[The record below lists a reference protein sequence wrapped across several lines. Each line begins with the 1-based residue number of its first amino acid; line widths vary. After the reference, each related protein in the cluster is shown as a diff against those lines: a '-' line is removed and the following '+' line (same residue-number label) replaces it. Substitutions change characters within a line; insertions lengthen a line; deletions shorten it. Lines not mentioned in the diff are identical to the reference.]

1 LKMSEFVQ
9 LHLEEFLPVF
19 EHLEHLHIF
28 NKNEIRRVIKKLKYY
43 EYKQQKRN
51 KTKEDLLN
59 LIKYLCSFYLLI
71 RERRSAIKVFSNKE
85 EIEFILAG
93 RIDNLYRVACRR
105 HPDDENIWLA
115 RIQFAEKRKMF
126 HSVSKLYLHML
137 QLHTRKPN
145 LWLLAAKWEF
155 EKNGS
160 CENARLLLQRAIRFN
175 EKSKKIWIEYFRFEL
190 LYIEKLYQR
199 YLLIRSSENGEKD
212 IEEEFNFNRYLK
224 LPEIIF
230 LNAAKAIPSNEN
242 CLINSKA
249 NHRIIL
255 DDLKLFQQFL
265 NIAGMFPFSEELKET
280 IMKFLEANFDDEEFT
295 DWHIRRKYE
304 QSLGLDGL
312 IIENG
317 SAHVIFNNC
326 IQLYEE
332 EIQKKRNEK
341 IWKLY
346 INFCRDIFHS
356 TPSGERLKVESYKRM
371 FIGYAI
377 CCRLFPEN
385 FNFILEW
392 ACVCPNLKCKIDV
405 LKFAISKHPQKVE
418 FWLLLFRIMDKMKL
432 SKEETV
438 ALLKRA
444 VNSVAEKDAF
454 PIWKTVINWYSCNV
468 PSKLEE
474 QLESA
479 LLSTSIVSNYAKLVY
494 LKNASQSVEVDA
506 LGNIRKLFNRLR
518 LIAPNELKFY
528 RFYINIELSQNV
540 KSTKHIRSA
549 YEFALLEH
557 GKDCL
562 KIWLE
567 YMQFESDCTEGDPCR
582 CSRIYS
588 QALKNL
594 RPDLVKQF
602 VESYTLLVANG
613 ATINEHQAICCY
625 SSTECQIVEACAAC
639 AVHLSSFHLPACER
653 RILALLLSQLRFLPA
668 SYYYFPKVE
677 RNIVHKICKLLKM
690 YARISTV
697 QVRKIFSKQST
708 EHR

>member
-1 LKMSEFVQ
+1 MSEFVQ

-19 EHLEHLHIF
+19 EHLEHLHLF

-43 EYKQQKRN
+43 EYKQQKRY

-59 LIKYLCSFYLLI
+59 LIKYLCAFYSLI
-71 RERRSAIKVFSNKE
+71 RERRSVIKVFSNKE

-93 RIDNLYRVACRR
+93 RIENLYRVACRR

-126 HSVSKLYLHML
+126 HAVSKLYLHML

-160 CENARLLLQRAIRFN
+160 CQNARLLLQRAIRFN

-199 YLLIRSSENGEKD
+199 YLLIRSSGDGEKD
-212 IEEEFNFNRYLK
+212 IEEEFNFDKYLK

-230 LNAAKAIPSNEN
+230 LNAAKAVPN
-242 CLINSKA
+242 
-249 NHRIIL
+249 
-255 DDLKLFQQFL
+255 DLKLCQQFL
-265 NIAGMFPFSEELKET
+265 NIAGMFPFTEELKKRIT
-280 IMKFLEANFDDEEFT
+280 KFLEANFDDEEFA

-312 IIENG
+312 IMKMDN
-317 SAHVIFNNC
+317 AHVIFNSC

-356 TPSGERLKVESYKRM
+356 TPSGEQLKVESYKRM
-371 FIGYAI
+371 FLGYAT
-377 CCRLFPEN
+377 CCRLFSEN
-385 FNFILEW
+385 FNFFLEW
-392 ACVCPNLKCKIDV
+392 ACVCPNLKCKMNV
-405 LKFAISKHPQKVE
+405 LKFAISKHPRMVE
-418 FWLLLFRIMDKMKL
+418 FWLLLLRIVDKLKL
-432 SKEETV
+432 PVEETM
-438 ALLKRA
+438 ALLQRA
-444 VNSVAEKDAF
+444 VKSVAEKDAF
-454 PIWKTVINWYSCNV
+454 PIWKAVINWYSCNA

-494 LKNASQSVEVDA
+494 LKNASQSVEADA
-506 LGNIRKLFNRLR
+506 LVNIRKLFNRLR

-528 RFYINIELSQNV
+528 RFYINIELSQNL
-540 KSTKHIRSA
+540 KSSKHIRSA
-549 YEFALLEH
+549 YEFALLDH

-567 YMQFESDCTEGDPCR
+567 YMQFETDCTEGDPCR
-582 CSRIYS
+582 CSTIYS

-602 VESYTLLVANG
+602 VEFEQLTNIKQFVC
-613 ATINEHQAICCY
+613 CCY
-625 SSTECQIVEACAAC
+625 SSTFVKNGKTYFFTNRKEIICWRRRKQHFAG
-639 AVHLSSFHLPACER
+639 LFSKER
-653 RILALLLSQLRFLPA
+653 RILALLRPQIVNIQIFEKFIWVITSSFLYFLIGPRIIFPA
-668 SYYYFPKVE
+668 WLHTTH
-677 RNIVHKICKLLKM
+677 ILD
-690 YARISTV
+690 A
-697 QVRKIFSKQST
+697 
-708 EHR
+708 

>member
-19 EHLEHLHIF
+19 EHLEQLHLF

-43 EYKQQKRN
+43 EYKQQKRY

-59 LIKYLCSFYLLI
+59 LIKYLCSFYSLI
-71 RERRSAIKVFSNKE
+71 RERRSVIKVFSNKE

-93 RIDNLYRVACRR
+93 RIENLYRVACRR

-115 RIQFAEKRKMF
+115 RIEFAEKRKMF
-126 HSVSKLYLHML
+126 HAVSKLYLHML

-160 CENARLLLQRAIRFN
+160 CQNARLLLQRAIRFN

-199 YLLIRSSENGEKD
+199 YLLIRSSGDGEKD
-212 IEEEFNFNRYLK
+212 IEEEFNFDKYLK

-230 LNAAKAIPSNEN
+230 LSAAKAVPN
-242 CLINSKA
+242 
-249 NHRIIL
+249 
-255 DDLKLFQQFL
+255 DLKLCQQFL
-265 NIAGMFPFSEELKET
+265 NIAGMFPFTEELKERIT
-280 IMKFLEANFDDEEFT
+280 KFLEANFDDEEFT

-312 IIENG
+312 IMKMDN
-317 SAHVIFNNC
+317 AHVIFNNC

-356 TPSGERLKVESYKRM
+356 TPSGEQLKVESYKRM
-371 FIGYAI
+371 FLGYAT

-392 ACVCPNLKCKIDV
+392 ACVCPNLKCKMDV

-418 FWLLLFRIMDKMKL
+418 FWLLLFRIVDKLKL
-432 SKEETV
+432 SMEETM
-438 ALLKRA
+438 ALLQRA

-454 PIWKTVINWYSCNV
+454 PIWKTIINWYSCNA

-494 LKNASQSVEVDA
+494 LKNASQSVEADA
-506 LGNIRKLFNRLR
+506 LVNIRKLFNRLR

-528 RFYINIELSQNV
+528 RFYINIELSQNL
-540 KSTKHIRSA
+540 KSSKHIRSA

-567 YMQFESDCTEGDPCR
+567 YMQFETDCTEGDPCR
-582 CSRIYS
+582 CSTIYS

-594 RPDLVKQF
+594 RPDLVK
-602 VESYTLLVANG
+602 
-613 ATINEHQAICCY
+613 H
-625 SSTECQIVEACAAC
+625 ECQIVEACAAC
-639 AVHLSSFHLPACER
+639 ANAEFCHFYGRKLNIQIFEKFIWVITS
-653 RILALLLSQLRFLPA
+653 A
-668 SYYYFPKVE
+668 SLY
-677 RNIVHKICKLLKM
+677 
-690 YARISTV
+690 
-697 QVRKIFSKQST
+697 
-708 EHR
+708 

>member
-1 LKMSEFVQ
+1 MSEFVQ

-19 EHLEHLHIF
+19 EHLEHLHLF

-43 EYKQQKRN
+43 EYKQQKRY

-59 LIKYLCSFYLLI
+59 LIKYLCSFYSLI
-71 RERRSAIKVFSNKE
+71 RERRSVIKVFSNKE

-93 RIDNLYRVACRR
+93 RIENLYRVACRR
-105 HPDDENIWLA
+105 HSDDENIWLA
-115 RIQFAEKRKMF
+115 RIEFAEKRKMF
-126 HSVSKLYLHML
+126 HAVSKLYLHML
-137 QLHTRKPN
+137 QLHTKKPN

-160 CENARLLLQRAIRFN
+160 CQNARLLLQRAIRFN

-199 YLLIRSSENGEKD
+199 YLLIRSTGDGEKD
-212 IEEEFNFNRYLK
+212 IEEEFNFDKYLK

-230 LNAAKAIPSNEN
+230 LSAAKAIPN
-242 CLINSKA
+242 
-249 NHRIIL
+249 
-255 DDLKLFQQFL
+255 DLKLCQQFL
-265 NIAGMFPFSEELKET
+265 NIAGMFRFTEELKERIT
-280 IMKFLEANFDDEEFT
+280 KFLEANFDDEEFT

-312 IIENG
+312 IMKMDN
-317 SAHVIFNNC
+317 AHVIFNNC

-356 TPSGERLKVESYKRM
+356 TPSGEQLKVESYKRM
-371 FIGYAI
+371 FLGYAT

-392 ACVCPNLKCKIDV
+392 ACVCPNLKCKMDV

-418 FWLLLFRIMDKMKL
+418 FWLLLFRIVDKLKL
-432 SKEETV
+432 SMEETI
-438 ALLKRA
+438 ALLQRA
-444 VNSVAEKDAF
+444 VNSVAAEDAF
-454 PIWKTVINWYSCNV
+454 PIWKTIINWYSCNA

-494 LKNASQSVEVDA
+494 LKNASQ
-506 LGNIRKLFNRLR
+506 LR

-528 RFYINIELSQNV
+528 RFYINVELSQNL
-540 KSTKHIRSA
+540 KSSKHIRSA

-567 YMQFESDCTEGDPCR
+567 YMQFETDCTEGDPCR
-582 CSRIYS
+582 CSTIYS

-613 ATINEHQAICCY
+613 AMNA
-625 SSTECQIVEACAAC
+625 
-639 AVHLSSFHLPACER
+639 
-653 RILALLLSQLRFLPA
+653 
-668 SYYYFPKVE
+668 
-677 RNIVHKICKLLKM
+677 KLLKL
-690 YARISTV
+690 V
-697 QVRKIFSKQST
+697 PLVRFICHRFICPLNAEFWHFYGRKLNIQIFEKFIWVITSASLY
-708 EHR
+708 